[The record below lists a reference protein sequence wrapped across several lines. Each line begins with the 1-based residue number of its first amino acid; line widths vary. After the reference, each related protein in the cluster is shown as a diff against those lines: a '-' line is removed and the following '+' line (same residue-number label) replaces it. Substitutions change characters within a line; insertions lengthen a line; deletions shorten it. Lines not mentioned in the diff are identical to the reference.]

1 VKFSSIGLLA
11 LLASLPLLA
20 QKEISPQNFT
30 QPGPKDIV
38 IAGNTLSQSVTCKD
52 SNAVYVEG
60 QRNEVQVHGQCSVV
74 RIQGEANHVWV
85 DQRTYVPVEGNDNV
99 VFVSDPNT
107 QYSSRGNGNRFE
119 RSKH

>member
-1 VKFSSIGLLA
+1 VKFVLSL
-11 LLASLPLLA
+11 LLASSAIACAPA
-20 QKEISPQNFT
+20 QREISPQNFA
-30 QPGPKDIV
+30 QPGPQDIV
-38 IAGNTLSQSVTCKD
+38 IAGNTLSKDVTCKE

-60 QRNEVQVHGQCSVV
+60 QRNEVQVHGQCSLV
-74 RIQGEANHVWV
+74 RIQGERNHVWI

-99 VFVSDPNT
+99 VFVSDEKT